1 MKTTK
6 IEICIK
12 RHPMEVLTLYRKMI
26 DAPMQ
31 KDITL
36 EMFVNWCSSLIE
48 SHLVRIDMMAER
60 SDDLES
66 SEIIKPLTLNHEL
79 VGRIKEHFHQTQ

>member
-12 RHPMEVLTLYRKMI
+12 RPPMEVLALYRKMV
-26 DAPMQ
+26 DAPIN

-48 SHLVRIDMMAER
+48 SHLMRMDMMSER
-60 SDDLES
+60 SDELES